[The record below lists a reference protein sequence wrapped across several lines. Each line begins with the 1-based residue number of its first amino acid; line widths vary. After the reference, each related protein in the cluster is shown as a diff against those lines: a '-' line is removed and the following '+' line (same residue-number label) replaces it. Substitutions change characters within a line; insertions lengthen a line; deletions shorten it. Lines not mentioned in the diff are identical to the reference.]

1 MTQVPMARRVAQ
13 ALLVLCALLLL
24 WLAVT
29 CDGQWFDR
37 HIFWPQQFFIPADRR
52 IITAFRAGV
61 IFGALFLLLLLWFV
75 PRGAAALRI
84 LVALAIAIPAGELI
98 IEWKLHHLIRRDL
111 INAMDS
117 LTSVDPRYGVTLKP
131 SMDRTEVMSGR
142 SVRTITDA
150 ERRRISGT
158 RIDPALPSLVFTG
171 ESTMLGHGLDYSET
185 FTAILAVRLHLQ
197 SVNLS
202 SMAYRTDQ
210 SWLRL
215 KDALPGLQHPVAVVG
230 IFMPGLVG
238 RAFAGQRHPLARP
251 SAPGGVELH
260 APEPPGLLEKSG
272 FYRMWKHL
280 YWPAEAMDEGLASN
294 AAVLRDIAA
303 LAKARDIPC
312 IFVVTGQTPQWM
324 LQELFQGLDYVVV
337 DLPQSELLAEGH
349 PNAQGAL
356 RIANALEPRLR
367 AAIAPH

>member
-1 MTQVPMARRVAQ
+1 MARRVAQ
-13 ALLVLCALLLL
+13 ALLVLSALALLSLEVL
-24 WLAVT
+24 
-29 CDGQWFDR
+29 CDGRWFDR

-52 IITAFRAGV
+52 IITGFRAGV
-61 IFGALFLLLLLWFV
+61 TFGALFLSLLVRFV

-84 LVALAIAIPAGELI
+84 LLALAIAIPAGELA

-111 INAMDS
+111 IDAMDS
-117 LTSVDPRYGVTLKP
+117 LTAVHPRYGVTLKP
-131 SMDRTEVMSGR
+131 SLDRTEIMSGR
-142 SVRTITDA
+142 PVRMITDA
-150 ERRRISGT
+150 ESRRIPGT
-158 RIDPALPSLVFTG
+158 PIDPSLPSLVFTG
-171 ESTMLGHGLDYSET
+171 ESAMLGHGLEYPET
-185 FTAILAVRLHLQ
+185 FTAILAERLHLQ

-215 KDALPGLQHPVAVVG
+215 KDALPGLQRPVAVVG

-251 SAPGGVELH
+251 SASGVELH
-260 APEPPGLLEKSG
+260 EPEPPGLLTKSG

-280 YWPAEAMDEGLASN
+280 YWSSEAMDEGLASN
-294 AAVLRDIAA
+294 AAVLREIAA
-303 LAKARDIPC
+303 LAKARGIPC
-312 IFVVTGQTPQWM
+312 IFVVTGQTPQQM
-324 LQELFQGLDYVVV
+324 LHEIFQGLDYVVV
-337 DLPQSELLAEGH
+337 ELPQSELLAEGH

-367 AAIAPH
+367 AALTTH